1 MKREV
6 LPPFFYFYNM
16 SKLPQVTTSIFSKMS
31 LMAKEHSAINL
42 SQGFPDFPIDKKLS
56 LLIEK
61 SVKKNIHQY
70 CPSNGHP
77 GLLDQIG
84 GLIHKSYHRELNTSE
99 ELLVTAGATQAIF
112 TSIQALVHP
121 GDEVIILDPSYDC
134 YIAPIKLCNGIPV
147 RIPLG
152 PDFLP
157 DWDLI
162 NKYVSSKTKMII
174 TNNPHN
180 PSGRTWAKSDMHRL
194 GQLLD
199 HYPSLYLLSDEV
211 YEYITFE
218 NNHLSAHS
226 YESLRAKSIV
236 VSSFGKTLHVTG
248 WKMGYLVA
256 EKKIMDEIKK
266 IHQYMVFSVNSLCQ
280 HVIFE
285 YLQLSSLQD
294 IGSMYQAKR
303 DLFRKGLEHSRFK
316 ILACDGTYFQTLDY
330 SDITNK
336 HDVEFAEELIKDF
349 GIASIPISVFSE
361 KNKHK
366 NILRFCFAKQNETI
380 EKATTLLCKI

>member
-1 MKREV
+1 
-6 LPPFFYFYNM
+6 M

-31 LMAKEHSAINL
+31 LMAKEHDAINL

-56 LLIEK
+56 LLVEK
-61 SVKKNIHQY
+61 TVKNNVHQY

-77 GLLDQIG
+77 GLLDQIAD
-84 GLIHKSYHRELNTSE
+84 LIHKSYHRELNASE

-134 YIAPIKLCNGIPV
+134 YIAPIQLCKGVPI

-157 DWDLI
+157 DWTLI
-162 NKYVSSKTKMII
+162 NKHVSSKTKMII

-180 PSGRTWAKSDMHRL
+180 PSGRTWAASDMNELVRL
-194 GQLLD
+194 INNN
-199 HYPSLYLLSDEV
+199 SNLYLLSDEV

-218 NNHLSAHS
+218 NKHLSAHS

-236 VSSFGKTLHVTG
+236 VSSFGKTLHITG

-285 YLQLSSLQD
+285 YLKSSSLQD

-303 DLFRKGLEHSRFK
+303 DLFRKGIEHSRFK
-316 ILACDGTYFQTLDY
+316 ILPCDGTYFQTLDY
-330 SDITNK
+330 SKISNK
-336 HDVEFAEELIKDF
+336 NDVEFAEELTKDF

-380 EKATTLLCKI
+380 EKATSLLCKI

>member
-1 MKREV
+1 
-6 LPPFFYFYNM
+6 M

-31 LMAKEHSAINL
+31 LMAKEHDAINL

-56 LLIEK
+56 LLVEK
-61 SVKKNIHQY
+61 TVKNNVHQY
-70 CPSNGHP
+70 RPSNGHP
-77 GLLDQIG
+77 GLLDQIAD
-84 GLIHKSYHRELNTSE
+84 LIHKSYHRELNTSE

-112 TSIQALVHP
+112 TPIQALVHP

-134 YIAPIKLCNGIPV
+134 YIAPIQLCKGVPI

-157 DWDLI
+157 DWTLI
-162 NKYVSSKTKMII
+162 NKHVSSKTKMII

-180 PSGRTWAKSDMHRL
+180 PSGRTWAASDMNELVRL
-194 GQLLD
+194 INNN
-199 HYPSLYLLSDEV
+199 SNLYLLSDEV

-218 NNHLSAHS
+218 NKHLSAHS

-236 VSSFGKTLHVTG
+236 VSSFGKTLHITG

-285 YLQLSSLQD
+285 YLQSSSLQD

-303 DLFRKGLEHSRFK
+303 DLFRKGIEHSRFK
-316 ILACDGTYFQTLDY
+316 ILPCDGTYFQTLDY
-330 SDITNK
+330 SKISNKNDI
-336 HDVEFAEELIKDF
+336 EFAEELTKDF

-380 EKATTLLCKI
+380 EKATSLLCKI

>member
-1 MKREV
+1 
-6 LPPFFYFYNM
+6 M

-31 LMAKEHSAINL
+31 LMAKEHDAINL

-56 LLIEK
+56 LLVEK
-61 SVKKNIHQY
+61 TVKNNVHQY

-84 GLIHKSYHRELNTSE
+84 RLIHKSYNRNLNISE

-134 YIAPIKLCNGIPV
+134 YIAPIELCKGIPI
-147 RIPLG
+147 RIPLDA
-152 PDFLP
+152 DFLP
-157 DWDLI
+157 DWALI
-162 NKYVSSKTKMII
+162 KKHVSSKTKMII

-180 PSGRTWAKSDMHRL
+180 PSGRTWNDSDMNEL
-194 GQLLD
+194 GRLLD
-199 HYPSLYLLSDEV
+199 HYPNLYLLSDEV

-218 NNHLSAHS
+218 KNHLSAHS
-226 YESLRAKSIV
+226 YEALKSKSIV

-256 EKKIMDEIKK
+256 EKNIMDEIKK

-280 HVIFE
+280 HVVFE
-285 YLQLSSLQD
+285 YLKSSNLQD

-303 DLFRKGLEHSRFK
+303 NQFRVGLEQSRFK
-316 ILACDGTYFQTLDY
+316 ILPCDGTYFQTLDY
-330 SDITNK
+330 STISDKN
-336 HDVEFAEELIKDF
+336 DVEFAEELTKEF
-349 GIASIPISVFSE
+349 GVASIPISVFSE
-361 KNKHK
+361 NNKHK
-366 NILRFCFAKQNETI
+366 NILRFCFAKQNETL
-380 EKATTLLCKI
+380 EKATSLLCKI